1 MFFASLAHAMGAAP
15 QGAEGQGNPI
25 AAFAPLIIMF
35 LIFYFLL
42 IRPQQK
48 KAKQHKELLSN
59 LKRGDWI
66 MTNGGLYGRI
76 SAVDGDVLS
85 VDLGND
91 MVVKVGRNFVAGLSE
106 PQREERKKGKKDKE
120 QPQEKKSEA
129 KADTSDA
136 DDEAD
141 KNSEQS

>member
-15 QGAEGQGNPI
+15 QGGAQGQGNPI

-76 SAVDGDVLS
+76 TAVNGDVLS

-91 MVVKVGRNFVAGLSE
+91 LVVKVGRNFVAGVTE
-106 PQREERKKGKKDKE
+106 PQKEERKKGKKDKE
-120 QPQEKKSEA
+120 QVQESASEDE
-129 KADTSDA
+129 KESD
-136 DDEAD
+136 E
-141 KNSEQS
+141 N

>member
-1 MFFASLAHAMGAAP
+1 MFFTSLAHAMGAAP
-15 QGAEGQGNPI
+15 QSGGQGQGNPI

-48 KAKQHKELLSN
+48 KAKQHKELLAN

-76 SAVDGDVLS
+76 SAVNGDVLQ
-85 VDLGND
+85 VDLGNGLE
-91 MVVKVGRNFVAGLSE
+91 VKVGRSFVAGVTD
-106 PQREERKKGKKDKE
+106 PQKEDKKKGKKDKE
-120 QPQEKKSEA
+120 EEKEESE
-129 KADTSDA
+129 S
-136 DDEAD
+136 
-141 KNSEQS
+141 

>member
-1 MFFASLAHAMGAAP
+1 MFFASMAHAMGAAP

-76 SAVDGDVLS
+76 TAVNGDVLS

-91 MVVKVGRNFVAGLSE
+91 MVVKVGRNFVAGVTE
-106 PQREERKKGKKDKE
+106 PQKEDRKKGKKDKE
-120 QPQEKKSEA
+120 QTQESA
-129 KADTSDA
+129 SDA
-136 DDEAD
+136 DKESDE
-141 KNSEQS
+141 S